1 MTDEFSAEVKQFI
14 VQNVESVAQLEAL
27 VLLRQDRERL
37 WDGTGIAKS
46 LYIPAQMG
54 VGLLAEL
61 QRRGFV
67 RVSTQDSAKYSYY
80 VADDPLDRL
89 VGEVIAAYRDRR
101 VAVTSLIY
109 SKPLNKVQTFADAFR
124 LRKESPP

>member
-1 MTDEFSAEVKQFI
+1 MADEFSVEVKQFI

-54 VGLLAEL
+54 AALLAEL
-61 QRRGFV
+61 QKRGFV
-67 RVSTQDSAKYSYY
+67 RVSTQDSAKYSYD
-80 VADDPLDRL
+80 VADDRLDRV
-89 VGEVIAAYRDRR
+89 VGEVIVAYRDRR

>member
-27 VLLRQDRERL
+27 ILLRADRERL

-54 VGLLAEL
+54 AALLAEL
-61 QRRGFV
+61 QKRGFV
-67 RVSTQDSAKYSYY
+67 RVSTHDSAKYSYD
-80 VADDPLDRL
+80 VADDRLDRV
-89 VGEVIAAYRDRR
+89 VGEVIVAYRDRR